1 MRFGRSHGVVGI
13 RWVLPVRGGRRVFA
27 RRANSDVG
35 VSLPPHKKTTDKH
48 SSVDALVAE
57 TGASWMTGK
66 GWPRII

>member
-35 VSLPPHKKTTDKH
+35 GTLPPQKKHGQTFDRQRF
-48 SSVDALVAE
+48 
-57 TGASWMTGK
+57 GG
-66 GWPRII
+66 